1 VLPFE
6 NISLAMKFST
16 AFTTLFLSSG
26 HAAAFIAPGGSIA
39 PCRSAAFAQRT
50 TILKGYLDDLS
61 SDLAQ
66 KDDQYDE
73 DKESLEATTLDR
85 SMVDRYGPGSLA
97 DFVDFTDEF
106 DGGDGQMGV
115 AGDGNKGLEAMGG
128 GPTINKKED
137 QSRMRSAKNAW
148 GNTSS
153 GYADE
158 LRAANPG
165 MDTSRAQQMENWQN
179 QREVYNKQQTV
190 RNYEIAD
197 QSRQDSAEMN
207 WRDLAKFGV
216 ERNQDFDLDETF
228 GAVVPGEIKQVLE
241 FRAQL
246 GNADVYVIPV
256 SESTIRRKMSR
267 GQ

>member
-1 VLPFE
+1 
-6 NISLAMKFST
+6 MKFS
-16 AFTTLFLSSG
+16 ASLTTLFLASGSG
-26 HAAAFIAPGGSIA
+26 HTAAFIAPGVGNNIA
-39 PCRSAAFAQRT
+39 PCRSATAFAQRT
-50 TILKGYLDDLS
+50 TSSLKGYLDDLS

-66 KDDQYDE
+66 QDDQYDE

-85 SMVDRYGPGSLA
+85 SKVDRYGPGSLA

-115 AGDGNKGLEAMGG
+115 AGDGNKGLETMGG
-128 GPTINKKED
+128 GPAINKKED

-216 ERNQDFDLDETF
+216 ERNQDFDLDESF
-228 GAVVPGEIKQVLE
+228 GAVVPGDMIKEVLE

-246 GNADVYVIPV
+246 GNADVHVIPV
-256 SESTIRRKMSR
+256 RRSTI
-267 GQ
+267 